1 LSCPRLKKGPA
12 GVIVNDSGRLVRGD
26 QRQGCRPGYGRFH
39 VQRFM
44 LKSKI
49 HRATLTWTE
58 LDYEG
63 SIAIDRTLLE
73 AADMLPGEQVHV
85 LNLSNAARLVT
96 YIIVAEAGSGTVML
110 NGPAARLGV
119 PGDLLVILSF
129 AACSDEEARRLKPR
143 VVSVDARNRLVS

>member
-1 LSCPRLKKGPA
+1 
-12 GVIVNDSGRLVRGD
+12 
-26 QRQGCRPGYGRFH
+26 
-39 VQRFM
+39 M

-49 HRATLTWTE
+49 HRATLTGTE

-85 LNLSNAARLVT
+85 LNLSNAARMVT
-96 YIIVAEAGSGTVML
+96 YVIVAEAGSGTVML

-119 PGDLLVILSF
+119 PGDLLVVLSY
-129 AACSDEEARRLKPR
+129 AACSDEEARRLKPK
-143 VVSVDARNRLVS
+143 VVNVDARNRLVG